1 MGEKLKFQLSL
12 GLFSS
17 FSVDAGTRLL
27 LKTIAQQKIL
37 PEEGSVLDSGCGTGT
52 IAVSLKKKF
61 PKLDITASD
70 RDALALKFTSKNAAL
85 NKLPKTGFNIVSG
98 MLPGGMENPFFPE
111 TSEEN
116 TKKYD
121 LIISNI
127 PAKAGGPVIED
138 FFYGCGKHLT
148 ESGKAAVVIVAT
160 LAEAAENSLIKSG
173 AEITHKEADNQYTVF
188 HFIPAKIP
196 GRNKNFT
203 DIYLRTRGRI
213 NGFYGLPDF
222 DSISYQTNLTL
233 KTLKQSDVQGQVVF
247 WNPGTGHLPY
257 ALYLPENKKPKNMI
271 FAGNDLLQLKASEYN
286 IDADDVRL
294 IHLPVISSISMQLP
308 EKSIDFFVANP
319 VMITGAGVEE
329 ELMTTAASLLRK
341 GGKLLVS
348 GRSSDIARIEKH
360 KKQFTELSSQKY
372 RGFRVLL
379 LQKSS

>member
-1 MGEKLKFQLSL
+1 MAIDMHNVWQVFFRV
-12 GLFSS
+12 GLCLIFVIPAASAQS
-17 FSVDAGTRLL
+17 DNSAVILMYHNVSAETPASTSV
-27 LKTIAQQKIL
+27 
-37 PEEGSVLDSGCGTGT
+37 
-52 IAVSLKKKF
+52 
-61 PKLDITASD
+61 TAE
-70 RDALALKFTSKNAAL
+70 KFTQH
-85 NKLPKTGFNIVSG
+85 
-98 MLPGGMENPFFPE
+98 M
-111 TSEEN
+111 
-116 TKKYD
+116 KY
-121 LIISNI
+121 L
-127 PAKAGGPVIED
+127 
-138 FFYGCGKHLT
+138 
-148 ESGKAAVVIVAT
+148 
-160 LAEAAENSLIKSG
+160 
-173 AEITHKEADNQYTVF
+173 ADNQYTVF